1 MRACGVRVLLA
12 RLRVLRA
19 TMWHKKRS
27 CECSSEVFCVVCLSR
42 HTRCVAAL
50 LLCSVRA
57 PPHKR
62 AATWHV
68 AFATVALCACEGS
81 RRGVRPA
88 RAGVRTADCGVRYR
102 TRNAIRDGSI
112 GNIMHGK
119 RNNSKRS
126 TQFKAAGLKSTHFGS
141 SQHRR
146 LKSTFSAQVN
156 TRVAQ
161 SQKYS

>member
-1 MRACGVRVLLA
+1 MRARGVRVLLA

-27 CECSSEVFCVVCLSR
+27 CECSSEVFRLSVTPHALR
-42 HTRCVAAL
+42 GSFALVLCACAATQ
-50 LLCSVRA
+50 
-57 PPHKR
+57 
-62 AATWHV
+62 ATWHV

-88 RAGVRTADCGVRYR
+88 RAGVRTAECGVRYR

-156 TRVAQ
+156 ADG
-161 SQKYS
+161 